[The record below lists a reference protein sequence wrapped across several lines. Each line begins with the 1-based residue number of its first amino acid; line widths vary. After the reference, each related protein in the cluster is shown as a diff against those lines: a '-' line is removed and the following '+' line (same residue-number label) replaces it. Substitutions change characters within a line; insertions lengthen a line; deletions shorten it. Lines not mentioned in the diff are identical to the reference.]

1 MGHAVSRALFVMAL
15 AKAIGRA
22 PTDDERTEYLLALAE
37 LAGGEYLY
45 VPRLRQSVRVDEARI
60 HAMHKAGSSIRK
72 IARAVGCSKSHV
84 HDVLSKFSPYILD
97 TKAA

>member
-1 MGHAVSRALFVMAL
+1 MSRAVLIMAL
-15 AKAIGRA
+15 AKTIGRP
-22 PTDDERTEYLLALAE
+22 PTDDERAEYLAALAS

-45 VPRLRQSVRVDEARI
+45 VPKLRQSLQVDESRI
-60 HAMHKAGSSIRK
+60 HDMHAAGTSIRK